1 MIKNYLKIAVRNIMR
16 HKAFALINI
25 AGLAIGM
32 TCSILILLW
41 VRNELSYDRFHTN
54 AGQLYRVV
62 CSLGDFKY
70 AVTPYPVVREAQEK
84 VPGIKSITRLQ
95 PAETTVFEIGDH
107 KFEETKGLY
116 VDSTFMQSFSFQ
128 LVRGDRANALQR
140 SDGIL
145 ITENMARKYFG
156 NDDPMGKVLRQNNNS
171 NVVVTGVLA
180 NIPANSHLRF
190 DYIMPMSAIEQ
201 TNNDIKNNVW
211 DNFNFYSYVQLDES
225 VKPTSA
231 TLKNLDNQLTRIFAQ
246 HIPKDALNVQ
256 FNLQPLTDIHLHSGF
271 QADFAGMGNYLYVK
285 IFFVVAIFIL
295 IVACINFMN
304 LATARS
310 ARRAKE
316 VGLRKV
322 VGAGRAQLIAQF
334 LGESMLI
341 SFFSLLIAM
350 GLVWLLLPVFNN
362 LAGKELTIHFFDWK
376 LLLTLAGIALLTGL
390 ISGSYPALFLSGFK
404 PAKVLKGNMK
414 TMGGNLI
421 FRNSLVVTQFI
432 VSIVL
437 LAGTAVVYKQLKYIK
452 NMNLGFDRSNLLYM
466 PITGDMNNK
475 IQTLKTE
482 LKKDPLTSNFAFSNG
497 LPVGL
502 QNGTVNIQWEGK
514 DPNDQTIFP
523 NMDVSEDFF
532 DVLQMKMLSG
542 RAFSTEFKADSSN
555 YILNEKAA
563 RAMGMTPANAI
574 GKPLS
579 MWDIKGTIVGVVKDF
594 NFKAIQT
601 EIQPMVIRLNRYGG
615 LVIVRT
621 KPGTT
626 EATIKAME
634 KISIVL
640 NPAYPFSYG
649 FVDQEIENL
658 YKGEKQL
665 GNLFNVFAIL
675 AIFISCMGLY
685 GLSAFMAEQ
694 RTKEIGVRKVLGA
707 SVGNVVYL
715 LSLNF
720 TRLILIATVIAIPFA
735 WFAINSWLKGFAYR
749 VSVGWTVFLLA
760 SLAAFVIAWITVGY
774 ESIKAAIAN
783 PVKSLRSE

>member
-1 MIKNYLKIAVRNIMR
+1 MIKNYLKIAIRNITR

-41 VRNELSYDRFHTN
+41 VRNELSYDRFHAN

-62 CSLGDFKY
+62 CGLGDFEY
-70 AVTPYPVVREAQEK
+70 AVNPYPMTQEVQAK
-84 VPGIKSITRLQ
+84 VPGIKNITRLM
-95 PAETTVFEIGDH
+95 PIEPTVFEIGDH

-116 VDSTFMQSFSFQ
+116 VDSSFLQSFSFQ
-128 LVRGDRANALQR
+128 LVSGDRTNALQR
-140 SDGIL
+140 NDGIL
-145 ITENMARKYFG
+145 ITESMAKKYFG
-156 NDDPMGKVLRQNNNS
+156 NDDPMGKVLRKNNNN

-180 NIPANSHLRF
+180 NTPPNSHLQF
-190 DYIMPMSAIEQ
+190 DYIIPMSAIAQ
-201 TNNDIKNNVW
+201 TNDDIRNSVW
-211 DNFNFYSYVQLDES
+211 DNFNFYSYVQLDKS
-225 VKPTSA
+225 INPTPA
-231 TLKNLDNQLTRIFAQ
+231 ALQKLNKQMNDIYYQ
-246 HIPKDALNVQ
+246 HIPKEALNVK
-256 FNLQPLTDIHLHSGF
+256 FKLQPLTDIHLHSNF
-271 QADFAGMGNYLYVK
+271 QADLAGMGNYQYVK
-285 IFFVVAIFIL
+285 IFFVVAVFIL
-295 IVACINFMN
+295 VVACINFMN

-322 VGAGRAQLIAQF
+322 VGAGRGQLIWQF

-341 SFFSLLIAM
+341 SFFALLIAM
-350 GLVWLLLPVFNN
+350 GLVWLLLPAFNN

-376 LLLTLAGIALLTGL
+376 LLFSLIGIALITGL

-404 PAKVLKGNMK
+404 PAKVLKGNIK
-414 TMGGNLI
+414 TMGGNLV

-437 LAGTAVVYKQLKYIK
+437 LAGTAVVYQQLRYIK
-452 NMNLGFDRSNLLYM
+452 NMNLGFERSNLLYM
-466 PITGDMNNK
+466 PVTGDMNGK
-475 IQTLKTE
+475 MQTLKAE
-482 LKKDPLTSNFAFSNG
+482 LKKNPLTSDFATSNN
-497 LPVGL
+497 LPAGL
-502 QNGTVNIQWEGK
+502 QNGTVNILWEGK
-514 DPNDQTIFP
+514 DPTDQTIFP

-532 DVLQMKMLSG
+532 DVFQMKMASG
-542 RAFSTEFKADSSN
+542 RAFSTEFKSDTSN
-555 YILNEKAA
+555 YIVNEKAA
-563 RAMGMTPANAI
+563 KAMGMTASNAI
-574 GKPLS
+574 GKPLT
-579 MWDIKGTIVGVVKDF
+579 MWGNKGTIVGVVKDF
-594 NFKAIQT
+594 NFKTIQN
-601 EIQPMVIRLNRYGG
+601 EIQPMVIRLNRSGG
-615 LVIVRT
+615 LVFVRT

-634 KISIVL
+634 KLNTEL

-649 FVDQEIENL
+649 FVDQEINKL
-658 YKGEKQL
+658 YKGEQQM
-665 GNLFNVFAIL
+665 GSLFNVFAIL

-707 SVGNVVYL
+707 SVGSVVYL

-720 TRLILIATVIAIPFA
+720 TRLILIATVIAIPLA

-749 VSVGWTVFLLA
+749 ISANWTIFLLA
-760 SLAAFVIAWITVGY
+760 SLSALVIAWITVGY